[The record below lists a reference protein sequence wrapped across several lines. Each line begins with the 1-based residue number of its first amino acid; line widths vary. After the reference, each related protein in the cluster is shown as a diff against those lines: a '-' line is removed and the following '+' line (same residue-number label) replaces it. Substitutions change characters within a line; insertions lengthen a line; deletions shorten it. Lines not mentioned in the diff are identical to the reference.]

1 VTRIDLEGLE
11 LITRRAPEP
20 TRATPLLFIH
30 GAFAGAWCWDEH
42 FLPWFAERGYTAHA
56 LSLRGHGASDGR
68 EVLNDSSIADYV
80 DDVVQVVER
89 LPAAPLLIGHSMGG
103 FVVQKYLE
111 REEAAG
117 AVLMASVPPRGLAG
131 PGLSMAVWNPAA
143 ALSISSIQAFGQSW
157 GSPAAMQDALFS
169 SSLGADRA
177 MRHLARMGPEST
189 QAMLDM
195 FGGDLPNQGD
205 MRGCP
210 MLVMGAAEDVLIP
223 SAFVRATAR
232 SYDAP
237 LQILDDIGHLMML
250 DMAWQAAADSL
261 LDWMEQNGF

>member
-1 VTRIDLEGLE
+1 MTRIDLERLE
-11 LITRRAPEP
+11 LITRRPSEP
-20 TRATPLLFIH
+20 AHPTPLLFIH

-42 FLPWFAERGYTAHA
+42 FLPWFAERGYSAHA

-68 EVLNDSSIADYV
+68 GALNDSSIADYV
-80 DDVVQVVER
+80 DDVVQAIER
-89 LPAAPLLIGHSMGG
+89 LPAPPLLIGHSMGG

-117 AVLMASVPPRGLAG
+117 AVLMASVPPRGLSG
-131 PGLSMAVWNPAA
+131 PSLSMAIWNPAA
-143 ALSISSIQAFGQSW
+143 AFGMSSIQAFGQSW

-169 SSLGADRA
+169 SSLGADKA
-177 MRHLARMGPEST
+177 LRHVARMGPEST

-195 FGGDLPNQGD
+195 FGGDMPNPGA
-205 MRGCP
+205 MRRCP
-210 MLVMGAAEDVLIP
+210 MFVMGATDDVLIP

-237 LQILDDIGHLMML
+237 LQFLDGIGHLMML

-261 LDWMEQNGF
+261 LDWMQQSGF